1 MDKRELLLRKR
12 IARLESLVR
21 ASKLSS
27 KNEEKISNKSDFL
40 VGSIVEDLNGDESV
54 VIDMGS
60 FKDMYDKWY
69 SRLMP
74 ANKESI
80 DDYLDELDG
89 EDWVDDGF
97 TIVTKFS
104 RGGGIA
110 MSVDPEYELE
120 VIGGVGD
127 DYEFESCSR
136 RKNGRRMMK
145 RESRRSIKREA
156 VLTLPNG
163 MPATT
168 VADVLSGWADTDY
181 HRPEAA
187 IRKLRMAETFDGSG
201 RRENVLAKATNRWYP
216 TEEDVAEA
224 IEDCWRDPVNS
235 SLAKLFASD
244 FGDYTQMALS
254 IMPATSSSG
263 SRTQDITLKFQWKNP
278 TRD

>member
-21 ASKLSS
+21 ASKFST
-27 KNEEKISNKSDFL
+27 KNEGLTYDQRDRISDAVWEYADQFDDLDERAEELQLLADRDRTAMDEVLDMLDLDDMQDDMEVVEQAIAYKADEILSDP
-40 VGSIVEDLNGDESV
+40 DC
-54 VIDMGS
+54 
-60 FKDMYDKWY
+60 W
-69 SRLMP
+69 
-74 ANKESI
+74 
-80 DDYLDELDG
+80 DDYFDE
-89 EDWVDDGF
+89 
-97 TIVTKFS
+97 
-104 RGGGIA
+104 A
-110 MSVDPEYELE
+110 
-120 VIGGVGD
+120 
-127 DYEFESCSR
+127 CSR
-136 RKNGRRMMK
+136 RKMGRRRMK

-181 HRPEAA
+181 HRPEDA

-254 IMPATSSSG
+254 IMPAASSSG

-278 TRD
+278 TRDW